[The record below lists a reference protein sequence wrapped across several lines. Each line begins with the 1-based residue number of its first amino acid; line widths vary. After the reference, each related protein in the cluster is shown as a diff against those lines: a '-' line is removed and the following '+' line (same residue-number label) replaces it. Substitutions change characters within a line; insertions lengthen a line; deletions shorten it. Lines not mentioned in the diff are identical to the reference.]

1 VNDVAGNYFKLKIL
15 YENEIFKK
23 KKPSPGISTDR
34 NLSIQIIKMGCNLD
48 ELSL

>member
-1 VNDVAGNYFKLKIL
+1 MNDVAGNYFKLKIL

-23 KKPSPGISTDR
+23 KKPSPGISMNC
-34 NLSIQIIKMGCNLD
+34 NLSIQIIKIGGNLD